1 LWTTKEEETMPLLDL
16 SPDEL
21 LATTRAVRK
30 RLDLTRPVE
39 PEVIRQCLELAVQA
53 PTGANRQ
60 GWHFVIVTE
69 PEQRQALT
77 ALYRKGWALYRERM
91 RAGHRIPGPD
101 LTPERMAT
109 LRKVLASA
117 VYLDEHMHE
126 VPVLVVPCIQGR
138 AEGLP
143 SAEQAEF
150 WGSILPAIWS
160 FMLAARA
167 RGLGTS
173 LTTVHLY
180 YEPEAAEM
188 LGIPYEQVTQ
198 AALIPMA
205 YTLGTDFKPAPRIPL
220 ESVLHWDRW

>member
-1 LWTTKEEETMPLLDL
+1 MPLLDL
-16 SPDEL
+16 SPTEL

-53 PTGANRQ
+53 PTGANSQ

-69 PEQRQALT
+69 TEQRQALT
-77 ALYRKGWALYRERM
+77 AIYRKGWALYRERM

-109 LRKVLASA
+109 LSKVLASA

-143 SAEQAEF
+143 SAEQAGF

-180 YEPEAAEM
+180 YESEAAEV

>member
-16 SPDEL
+16 SPHEV

-30 RLDLTRPVE
+30 RLDLTRSVE

-53 PTGANRQ
+53 PTGANSQ

-69 PEQRQALT
+69 TEQRQALT
-77 ALYRKGWALYRERM
+77 AIYRKGWALYRERA
-91 RAGHRIPGPD
+91 RAGHRVSGPD
-101 LTPERMAT
+101 LTPERLAT
-109 LRKVLASA
+109 LSKVLASA

-143 SAEQAEF
+143 SAEQAGF

-180 YEPEAAEM
+180 YEPEAAEV